1 MTNLTTESVCSVL
14 IVDDEPV
21 ARRGLKRVV
30 KDISNVEIAGECRNG
45 IEAVDFI
52 QHNHVDIVLLDVQM
66 PGLDGFGVIRE
77 LGSNS
82 MPLVLFIT
90 AYEQYA
96 IQAFEV
102 HAFDYLLKPVEEDRL
117 RGAIERAVR
126 DIVDGATARSGEQI
140 RELLEYLDTSRQTE
154 KLKKIRRLPVKESGR
169 IHFLDIEDIYSI
181 EAAGNYIL
189 VHARDGSHLVR
200 QTMKKLD
207 NMLPDHNFIRVSR
220 SSLVNI
226 DHVKEIS
233 STGKGE
239 YIIEL
244 MNDQAI
250 KCSRTFK
257 ARLEELLHFMI

>member
-1 MTNLTTESVCSVL
+1 MDNLITESVCSVL

-21 ARRGLKRVV
+21 ARKGLRRML
-30 KDISNVEIAGECRNG
+30 KDIKDVQIAGECRNG

-52 QHNHVDIVLLDVQM
+52 LNNRVDIVLLDIQM

-77 LGSNS
+77 LGSDL
-82 MPLVLFIT
+82 MPRIIFIT

-102 HAFDYLLKPVEEDRL
+102 HAFDYLLKPVEEDRV
-117 RGAIERAVR
+117 RRAVERALR
-126 DIVDGATARSGEQI
+126 TIADGSMAKSGEQI
-140 RELLEYLDTSRQTE
+140 SKLMEYLETTQKTESRR
-154 KLKKIRRLPVKESGR
+154 KVRRLPVKDSGR
-169 IHFLDIEDIYSI
+169 IHFLDIEDIYSL

-220 SSLVNI
+220 SSIVNI

-239 YIIEL
+239 YVIEL
-244 MNDQAI
+244 LNDQSI